1 MQPGGTA
8 REGLSTREGQLL
20 SGSVRPTQ
28 DVMAKPRAAQHDGP
42 LHARLTGVA
51 MDLEFCWY
59 EISPFVYTVSG
70 GFLLGRA
77 DALLPVVSSV
87 LLLTAGGTILFLR
100 RRHALRTREEASA
113 LRTAVVRRG

>member
-1 MQPGGTA
+1 MQG
-8 REGLSTREGQLL
+8 E
-20 SGSVRPTQ
+20 
-28 DVMAKPRAAQHDGP
+28 
-42 LHARLTGVA
+42 A
-51 MDLEFCWY
+51 MNLEFFWY

-77 DALLPVVSSV
+77 DAFLPVVSSV

-113 LRTAVVRRG
+113 LRTAASDARARARAGAPDSTTSLNLNGRRG

>member
-1 MQPGGTA
+1 
-8 REGLSTREGQLL
+8 
-20 SGSVRPTQ
+20 
-28 DVMAKPRAAQHDGP
+28 
-42 LHARLTGVA
+42 

-77 DALLPVVSSV
+77 DALLPAVSSV

-100 RRHALRTREEASA
+100 RRHALHTREEALA
-113 LRTAVVRRG
+113 LRTAAIDARARPRAGSPDATVPLKTSGRRG